1 MIFRVFGVCN
11 NVEIIWFQTTNLDWD
26 RIKEISAQAKKKS
39 YIDLIPTE
47 GTLFSQVSLGNGKD
61 QRCLKY

>member
-11 NVEIIWFQTTNLDWD
+11 NEGIIWFQTTNLDWD

-39 YIDLIPTE
+39 YIDSIPTE
-47 GTLFSQVSLGNGKD
+47 GILFS
-61 QRCLKY
+61 

>member
-1 MIFRVFGVCN
+1 MIICVFGVCN
-11 NVEIIWFQTTNLDWD
+11 NERIIRFQTTNLDRD
-26 RIKEISAQAKKKS
+26 RVKEISAQAKKKS